1 MHICVF
7 ILKFYVF
14 TNITLTYFLKI
25 QLQKLC
31 HILQKKNEFK
41 KLCKLEAL
49 MKNLHPV
56 LVFDDTLRFTAEIA
70 VSQTVS
76 MQILNI
82 QMQPFDDYIDLI
94 KLHIDQTQRKIVI
107 YSAFISLSYILM
119 FSMNTFSLLSNKF
132 RIPEFQITPKVLT
145 ILYKKNLTY
154 FKSFYYIQNNI
165 FR

>member
-1 MHICVF
+1 MHICAF

-14 TNITLTYFLKI
+14 TNITLIYFLKI

-76 MQILNI
+76 MQCLNI

-107 YSAFISLSYILM
+107 YSAFISMSYILM
-119 FSMNTFSLLSNKF
+119 FSMNTFSSLSNKF
-132 RIPEFQITPKVLT
+132 RIPELQITPKVLT
-145 ILYKKNLTY
+145 ILYKKKLD
-154 FKSFYYIQNNI
+154 I
-165 FR
+165 F